1 MKKVFKFSFVSHYYD
16 NHYQFLSRMVE
27 FVKDYYD
34 GLILSPELND
44 LPNITDEL
52 VSDDESVIEFGEIV
66 PRILTPITLVFC
78 MNDFPSPNELIDIMC
93 EETRKRRM
101 DINLMKECINVLI
114 YHNV

>member
-1 MKKVFKFSFVSHYYD
+1 MKKVFKFSFVSHYYE

-34 GLILSPELND
+34 GLILNSELND
-44 LPNITDEL
+44 PPNITGDTESNDEY
-52 VSDDESVIEFGEIV
+52 VIEFGEIV
-66 PRILTPITLVFC
+66 PSILKPITLVFC

-93 EETRKRRM
+93 EETRKRRLEV
-101 DINLMKECINVLI
+101 NLMKECINVLI

>member
-1 MKKVFKFSFVSHYYD
+1 
-16 NHYQFLSRMVE
+16 MVE

>member
-1 MKKVFKFSFVSHYYD
+1 
-16 NHYQFLSRMVE
+16 MVE

-66 PRILTPITLVFC
+66 PSILTPITLVFC